1 MKLYDVVT
9 LTADLPER
17 ELRCGQVGTV
27 VEQLA
32 PHVFEVEFASLEGE
46 TYLTAPVSE
55 DRLHVLHH
63 EAADRAV

>member
-1 MKLYDVVT
+1 MQLYDVVT
-9 LTADLPER
+9 LTADMPER
-17 ELRCGQVGTV
+17 ELRCGQIGTI

-55 DRLHVLHH
+55 DCLHVLQY
-63 EAADRAV
+63 EPTSRTA